1 MEISRWWSEAK
12 PPEPA
17 RIRDSASARR
27 WNFRDPPPPP
37 LPGRSPFHPRRVRW
51 LTPPANF
58 HRPFGTDACSPAEWE
73 ARCRTRSNLRRT
85 RRTLGPDRSP
95 CGDRAMPALQIC
107 DARSGRRVP
116 RGKRP
121 STVVPTPTTDVTR
134 TSPPAAR
141 MRSRMPVSPCPSARA
156 RRSKPVPSSTTTKR
170 RSVSAPASSVSRTR
184 TVTRVPPECRS
195 AFCIASRQQK

>member
-73 ARCRTRSNLRRT
+73 ARCRARSNLRRT

-107 DARSGRRVP
+107 DARSGRRTN
-116 RGKRP
+116 RGE
-121 STVVPTPTTDVTR
+121 
-134 TSPPAAR
+134 AAR
-141 MRSRMPVSPCPSARA
+141 DFPENGISLVAMESCCAAKARSGGMPETNPGTGTFRP
-156 RRSKPVPSSTTTKR
+156 RRLGANAVPGVLLDRLLAGFLGADSHR
-170 RSVSAPASSVSRTR
+170 LLHR
-184 TVTRVPPECRS
+184 
-195 AFCIASRQQK
+195 